1 MSNDTQVTDNF
12 LLDDVYNYLIKD
24 TLLPGENPNI
34 ANRLNDIS
42 VLEKSR
48 GKLRFKKSEKKE
60 PTIKVGDSVVNKGIR
75 AKVLDIDDN
84 LLCCR
89 ICGSDEITVW
99 YSSEVEKQ

>member
-1 MSNDTQVTDNF
+1 MSNDIIETNNF

-34 ANRLNDIS
+34 TNQLNDIS

-48 GKLRFKKSEKKE
+48 GKLRFKKHEKKE
-60 PTIKVGDSVVNKGIR
+60 PTIKVGDTVANNGVKAEVI
-75 AKVLDIDDN
+75 DIDGE

-89 ICGSDEITVW
+89 VCRTDEVTIW
-99 YSSEVEKQ
+99 YADEVKKL

>member
-1 MSNDTQVTDNF
+1 MDKVIDNQ
-12 LLDDVYNYLIKD
+12 LWEDNYNYLIKD
-24 TLLPGENPNI
+24 TLLPGENPDV

-48 GKLRFKKSEKKE
+48 GKLRFKKHKDDKSS
-60 PTIKVGDSVVNKGIR
+60 IQIGDLVTNNGIR
-75 AKVLDIDDN
+75 AEVLDMDGD

-99 YSSEVEKQ
+99 YSNEVKRQ

>member
-1 MSNDTQVTDNF
+1 MSNDVKVTDSF

-34 ANRLNDIS
+34 VNRLNDIS

-48 GKLRFKKSEKKE
+48 GKLRFKKHKDDKPS
-60 PTIKVGDSVVNKGIR
+60 IQIGDLVTNNGIR
-75 AKVLDIDDN
+75 AKVLDMDGD

-89 ICGSDEITVW
+89 ICGSDEITMW
-99 YSSEVEKQ
+99 YSSEVER

>member
-1 MSNDTQVTDNF
+1 MSNDIRATDNF

-42 VLEKSR
+42 MLEKSR
-48 GKLRFKKSEKKE
+48 GKLRFKKREKKE
-60 PTIKVGDSVVNKGIR
+60 PAIKVGDTVVNKGVR
-75 AKVLDIDDN
+75 AKVLDIDEK

-99 YSSEVEKQ
+99 YLNEVKKL